1 MQKYIFVIAAAPI
14 DGSLDLDCNDDL
26 YEAFQTGAL
35 EDRDASIFKFE
46 LDEAVHPMT
55 ALLVGRGRAF
65 GSDWCMDGTMSI
77 LLKLDDDGTVKQ
89 LY

>member
-1 MQKYIFVIAAAPI
+1 MQKYIFVIAAI

-26 YEAFQTGAL
+26 YEAFVTGAL
-35 EDRDASIFKFE
+35 EDLNHEAFKFE

-55 ALLVGRGRAF
+55 ALLVGRGLAF

-77 LLKLDDDGTVKQ
+77 LLKLDDDGTVK
-89 LY
+89 LF